1 MNLTTRWYI
10 YFIHTKLHTMRHKWR
25 FIYMDTRSH
34 TQLKEDEI
42 TEDLSVCDSSEPN
55 LKDFC
60 GKRRRKPR
68 RTMLRHC
75 D

>member
-1 MNLTTRWYI
+1 MVTQ
-10 YFIHTKLHTMRHKWR
+10 
-25 FIYMDTRSH
+25 SH

-55 LKDFC
+55 LKNHC
-60 GKRRRKPR
+60 GKPRQKPQ